1 MHRQET
7 LPEFES
13 IRAPKA
19 GIFKNKGKTIDPH
32 EWGNLDLNEEDIDIQ
47 AQKAALES
55 YKLTLAQK
63 KRELK
68 ENALNPAQ
76 RKNCAST

>member
-1 MHRQET
+1 MT
-7 LPEFES
+7 
-13 IRAPKA
+13 
-19 GIFKNKGKTIDPH
+19 PH

-47 AQKAALES
+47 VQKAALES

-63 KRELK
+63 KRKLK

-76 RKNCAST
+76 RKTCAST